1 MVLGARMHR
10 QCPPSCSARGFQG
23 QTAPAAL
30 RYTSCNLPRG
40 KTSGTARQ
48 LENGKALSS
57 SPSIPIPKSEISIS
71 ACLESRR
78 GQVVLHHH
86 HLKVFFQKRVVYQV
100 INIFFNFNNVVICLH
115 ATSHITSIDVRFFE
129 ERYSFMGQHL
139 LHIFDGHHPISQSRL
154 RQEGL
159 STWYVVNTNH
169 AKIIS
174 KVNKPFSTMK
184 LSM

>member
-40 KTSGTARQ
+40 KTAGTFETAGERQ
-48 LENGKALSS
+48 STQQFTIYPNSQIWNIHFCMFRIQTWPGRLTPPSS
-57 SPSIPIPKSEISIS
+57 QS
-71 ACLESRR
+71 
-78 GQVVLHHH
+78 
-86 HLKVFFQKRVVYQV
+86 FFQKRVVYQV

-159 STWYVVNTNH
+159 STWYVEHTNH
-169 AKIIS
+169 AECNFKS
-174 KVNKPFSTMK
+174 
-184 LSM
+184 